1 MEIAPMIRW
10 TFILF
15 VAAGPLLAAETAA
28 ERGKKALLGKSYVP
42 PTMALTAYDD
52 AWKHWGLKEKPA
64 AKDYARL
71 FRQRYGLH
79 PAPYAN
85 DGYPMGVRVAAS
97 TLPFT
102 KKKMLTV
109 DCLLCHGGSRFGKS
123 YVGLGNS
130 TLDFQAFYEEMN
142 ATAPRRAKTPFTF
155 SQVRGTS
162 EAGGM
167 AVYLLGFRE
176 PSLSLRLVRRDLD
189 LHDDLCED
197 PPAWWILKKK
207 KTMYHTGGGDVR
219 SVRSIMQFMLSP
231 LNPPDAFEKEE
242 PTFRDI
248 LAYLRTIEPPKYPF
262 PIDQEQARKGEQLF
276 LQNW

>member
-1 MEIAPMIRW
+1 PQVVPLQATAVNGERAALAPCYNNPGIEIGWPMEIAPMIRW

-109 DCLLCHGGSRFGKS
+109 DCLLCHGGS
-123 YVGLGNS
+123 
-130 TLDFQAFYEEMN
+130 
-142 ATAPRRAKTPFTF
+142 
-155 SQVRGTS
+155 
-162 EAGGM
+162 
-167 AVYLLGFRE
+167 
-176 PSLSLRLVRRDLD
+176 
-189 LHDDLCED
+189 
-197 PPAWWILKKK
+197 
-207 KTMYHTGGGDVR
+207 
-219 SVRSIMQFMLSP
+219 
-231 LNPPDAFEKEE
+231 
-242 PTFRDI
+242 
-248 LAYLRTIEPPKYPF
+248 
-262 PIDQEQARKGEQLF
+262 
-276 LQNW
+276 